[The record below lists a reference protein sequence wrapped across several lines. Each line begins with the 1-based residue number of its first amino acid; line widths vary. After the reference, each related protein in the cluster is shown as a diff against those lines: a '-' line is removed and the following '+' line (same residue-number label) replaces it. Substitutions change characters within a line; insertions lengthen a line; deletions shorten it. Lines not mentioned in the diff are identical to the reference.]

1 MAFGPDVTE
10 RFLELNNLELVI
22 RSHEV
27 KMEGVDVLSSSALP
41 SSVDAVAPS
50 LASPQVDPP
59 VSSPE
64 WLLPFFSLDPP
75 APLPQASM

>member
-41 SSVDAVAPS
+41 SSVDAVAP
-50 LASPQVDPP
+50 
-59 VSSPE
+59 
-64 WLLPFFSLDPP
+64 LLPLSGPSCLFS
-75 APLPQASM
+75 